1 MKLDIILCSGTSLM
15 SRTIQLSQRLLGFKH
30 WQLSHV
36 ALLVDITEEMAN
48 RINLVLIQ
56 KNLGY
61 QIGTGLHVFESTTMN
76 KWANKKGVQINLYS
90 DWLKNYRG
98 RVWSR
103 PVTARDSLVR
113 GLTDCI
119 CEYVGVDYESGV
131 WGLRELVKCVLPD
144 WIKRTPTMNL
154 HCTEMNAN
162 TLQVLSLME
171 AHNPAKLPPALWWDE
186 IDKLMLMNIEEPIL
200 IKPMEIK

>member
-1 MKLDIILCSGTSLM
+1 M

-36 ALLVDITEEMAN
+36 AMLVFITEEMAN
-48 RINLVLIQ
+48 RINLTLVQ

-61 QIGTGLHVFESTTMN
+61 QIQSGLNVFESTTMN

-90 DWLKNYRG
+90 EWLKNYKG

-103 PVTARDSLVR
+103 PVTARDSQSK

-131 WGLRELVKCVLPD
+131 MGVWELAACVLPD
-144 WIKRTPTMNL
+144 WLRKKPTLNL
-154 HCTEMNAN
+154 HCTEMDAK
-162 TLQVLSLME
+162 TLMYLKLMKYFNE
-171 AHNPAKLPPALWWDE
+171 AKLPPALWWDD
-186 IDKLMLMNIEEPIL
+186 IDKLKLTDIGEPEQL
-200 IKPMEIK
+200 KPIPDV